1 MELNAVLKRL
11 CEILRLVGGMTTISM
26 EGRSTVDVCLDIL
39 DGKYAPLLEMRHGDG
54 IVYQDDRE
62 LQMSACYFL
71 ASNAQPE
78 QRITDA
84 LLRKL
89 IDDRDIHEYVNLN
102 EGYCG
107 SDYYVFACAAEAL
120 AQLGY
125 EASVSEVY
133 SRAKRYGH
141 MPQGMKEQ
149 ENYHEFWSPR
159 ILGAEGD
166 SLVLL
171 TTRIKPSGIT
181 ML

>member
-1 MELNAVLKRL
+1 MVTIELKGKSSVEA
-11 CEILRLVGGMTTISM
+11 
-26 EGRSTVDVCLDIL
+26 CLDIL

-54 IVYQDDRE
+54 TVYQDDRE

-78 QRITDA
+78 QRIIDV

-89 IDDRDIHEYVNLN
+89 IDDRAVHEYFHLN

-125 EASVSEVY
+125 SASVGEVY
-133 SRAKRYGH
+133 SRAKRDGR
-141 MPQGMKEQ
+141 MLQNMEER
-149 ENYHEFWSPR
+149 ENYHEFWSPQM
-159 ILGAEGD
+159 LEAEGD